1 VPQFDRRATYVLA
14 LLGDTSHAPYHV
26 GAYEALA
33 QSLPRLDLV
42 PDWLC
47 GSSGGAITAAI
58 IAGNEPDRRRRALQE
73 YLEFCTSGPLAD
85 VPSQR
90 SPLDRVRLRLGLASQ
105 IERRRFET
113 TKMLLRLVDFDLVNH
128 GPTRLTMVA
137 TNAVSGHW
145 RIFDNRQ
152 SRISPEHV
160 LASSIASPENIGVSI
175 DGELYWN
182 DDHLPFTALETLLRG
197 EPGELIAFVVDPW
210 SRVAPSPVT
219 LTEKRSRAKE
229 VANATRLV
237 KNIDSVAHQ
246 FSLENAA
253 RVSAFRPL
261 SAATVEPG
269 RLDIV
274 HALVARNVSATP
286 DPVSPRE
293 AHQIA
298 YHMLSR
304 ATHAAPWDRPRD
316 ASTAVHRIPAEGD
329 ISTKTYEAVA
339 ASPVTPTPTFTV
351 DKTFTGAESEIL
363 KQLRSALAANA
374 TTTYLDALSEI
385 APEPPRADPEP
396 SSLQRPSLNFTLE
409 GAKAWQDEVVWGSQ
423 FDLVVNYGL
432 VGEADLG
439 GVRSQLLDT
448 LIDRPSLKLGITIV
462 PKGLLIVDGIATC
475 EARFENG
482 ALTKDWPRFK
492 LAAPPRPETPDGDSE
507 PNGVHVVLSVG
518 GALIHSFFLEIHL
531 VESLGSAK
539 HAPTMIDFDLQAIAS
554 AKPEERIAEIFIT
567 SKGDSWQVYWN
578 VDGVRGEPEVTSIV
592 TPSKL
597 KAAYE
602 SLIFADI
609 RKIANNALWKTIDEK
624 LALPSGKD
632 SCDLAQEAMQ
642 ATVTVGS
649 KLYQMLAEDPVLKK
663 MFDRIEELPD
673 GAKIAVITD
682 SVVFPWEMLYPL
694 SYIDGYP
701 SDNFQPTR
709 FWGHRFVIESLLIVT
724 STAEKLPSNRQQ
736 AGQLHVTMGLND
748 SIDQEKTWQGRKLLP
763 VKLQKDFFNLSL
775 ASRGK
780 YAVGFDQVVA
790 AFRDQAANPSLIY
803 FFCHGTADILEFEKS
818 RQFTA
823 FHVTG
828 PPFANWPLVFV
839 NACDAGDISPVSFL
853 SFRKEFRKRRSA
865 GLVAPS
871 FPVPTLFAAVFAKTF
886 IERYADHVPVG
897 QILFKLRRDLLANN
911 NPLGLWYSLQ
921 CPLDLKAPV

>member
-1 VPQFDRRATYVLA
+1 MPQFDRRATSVLA
-14 LLGDTSHAPYHV
+14 LLGDTSHTPYHV

-33 QSLPRLDLV
+33 QAAHPPFALM

-47 GSSGGAITAAI
+47 GSSAGAITAAI
-58 IAGNEPDRRRRALQE
+58 IAGNEPDRRRRALQD

-85 VPSQR
+85 APSRR
-90 SPLDRVRLRLGLASQ
+90 SPLDRVRRQLGLTSQ

-113 TKMLLRLVDFDLVNH
+113 TKMLLRLVDFDLINH
-128 GPTRLTMVA
+128 GPMRLTMVA

-145 RIFDNRQ
+145 IVFDNRH
-152 SRISPEHV
+152 SWISPEHV
-160 LASSIASPENIGVSI
+160 LASGLASPENEGVLI
-175 DGELYWN
+175 NGELYWN

-197 EPGELIAFVVDPW
+197 EPGELVAFVVDPW

-219 LTEKRSRAKE
+219 LTEKRLRAKE

-237 KNIDSVAHQ
+237 KNIDWVANQ
-246 FSLENAA
+246 FSLQNAA

-274 HALVARNVSATP
+274 HALVARDVSAAP

-293 AHQIA
+293 ARQTA
-298 YHMLSR
+298 YDMVSR
-304 ATHAAPWDRPRD
+304 ATRAAPWDRPGE
-316 ASTAVHRIPAEGD
+316 ASAAVHKIIAEGD
-329 ISTKTYEAVA
+329 ISTKTYETIA
-339 ASPVTPTPTFTV
+339 ASPVAPTPAFPV
-351 DKTFTGAESEIL
+351 DKTLSDAESDIL
-363 KQLRSALAANA
+363 KELRSALAANA
-374 TTTYLDALSEI
+374 TTTYLDALKEL
-385 APEPPRADPEP
+385 APASTRAEP
-396 SSLQRPSLNFTLE
+396 SPQQKPSLNFALE
-409 GAKAWQDEVVWGSQ
+409 GAQAWQDEVVWGSQ
-423 FDLVVNYGL
+423 FDLVVNYGS

-462 PKGLLIVDGIATC
+462 PTGLLVVDGIVTR

-482 ALTKDWPRFK
+482 ALTKDLPRFK
-492 LAAPPRPETPDGDSE
+492 LAAPPRPESSDGE
-507 PNGVHVVLSVG
+507 PEPRGIHVVLSDR
-518 GALIHSFFLEIHL
+518 GALIHSFFLEIYL
-531 VESLGSAK
+531 VESLGSEK
-539 HAPTMIDFDLQAIAS
+539 HAPIMIDFDLQAIAA
-554 AKPEERIAEIFIT
+554 AKPEQRIAELFIT
-567 SKGDSWQVYWN
+567 SKGDSWEVYWN
-578 VDGVRGEPEVTSIV
+578 IDGVSGKPEITSVV

-597 KAAYE
+597 KAAYD
-602 SLIFADI
+602 SLIVDDI
-609 RKIANNALWKTIDEK
+609 RKIANNPLWKTIDEK
-624 LALPSGKD
+624 LTLPSD
-632 SCDLAQEAMQ
+632 DNARALAQEAMQ
-642 ATVTVGS
+642 AAVTVGS
-649 KLYQMLAEDPVLKK
+649 KLYQLLAEDPVFKK
-663 MFDRIEELPD
+663 MFERIEELPD
-673 GAKIAVITD
+673 GANIAVITD

-694 SYIDGYP
+694 NYIDGYP
-701 SDNFQPTR
+701 PDNFQPTR
-709 FWGHRFVIESLLIVT
+709 FWGNRFMIESLLIVT

-763 VKLQKDFFNLSL
+763 VKLQKDYFDLSL
-775 ASRGK
+775 APRGK

-790 AFRDQAANPSLIY
+790 AFRDQAASPSLIY

-839 NACDAGDISPVSFL
+839 NACDAGNISPVSFL

-871 FPVPTLFAAVFAKTF
+871 FPVPTLFAAVFARTF
-886 IERYADHVPVG
+886 IERYAARVPVG
-897 QILFKLRRDLLANN
+897 QILFDLRRDLLLNN

-921 CPLDLKAPV
+921 CPLDLKAPA

>member
-1 VPQFDRRATYVLA
+1 MPQFDRRATYVLA

-33 QSLPRLDLV
+33 QTRAPFDLM

-47 GSSGGAITAAI
+47 GSSAGAITAAI
-58 IAGNEPDRRRRALQE
+58 IAGNEPDRRLRALQE
-73 YLEFCTSGPLAD
+73 YLALCASGPLAPA
-85 VPSQR
+85 PSR
-90 SPLDRVRLRLGLASQ
+90 LSTVGRVLGQLGFASG
-105 IERRRFET
+105 IERRRYDAARG
-113 TKMLLRLVDFDLVNH
+113 MLLRLVDFDLVNH

-152 SRISPEHV
+152 SRISAEHV
-160 LASSIASPENIGVSI
+160 LASSIASPENVGVSI
-175 DGELYWN
+175 DGQLYWN

-197 EPGELIAFVVDPW
+197 EPGELVAFVVDPW

-219 LTEKRSRAKE
+219 LTDKRARAKE

-261 SAATVEPG
+261 SAAMAEPG

-274 HALVARNVSATP
+274 HALMARDVSAAPAPPSP
-286 DPVSPRE
+286 DE
-293 AHQIA
+293 AHRRA
-298 YHMLSR
+298 YETIRR
-304 ATHAAPWDRPRD
+304 ATHDAPWDLPRD
-316 ASTAVHRIPAEGD
+316 ASTAVHKIVAEGG
-329 ISTKTYEAVA
+329 ISTKTYETIAAAPVA
-339 ASPVTPTPTFTV
+339 SHPQRGPETLS
-351 DKTFTGAESEIL
+351 AEESDIL
-363 KQLRSALAANA
+363 KKLRSALGAS
-374 TTTYLDALSEI
+374 TTASYLEALS
-385 APEPPRADPEP
+385 PEPARFDREP
-396 SSLQRPSLNFTLE
+396 SLLQRPSLNFALE

-439 GVRSQLLDT
+439 GVRSQLLDA

-482 ALTKDWPRFK
+482 ALTKDPPRFK
-492 LAAPPRPETPDGDSE
+492 LAAPPRPETTDQESE
-507 PNGVHVVLSVG
+507 PHGIHVVLSVG

-539 HAPTMIDFDLQAIAS
+539 HAPTIIDFDLQAIAA
-554 AKPEERIAEIFIT
+554 AKPEERIAELFIT
-567 SKGDSWQVYWN
+567 SKGDSWQIYWN
-578 VDGVRGEPEVTSIV
+578 IDGVRGEPEITSVV
-592 TPSKL
+592 TPSRL
-597 KAAYE
+597 KAAYD
-602 SLIFADI
+602 SLIVDDI

-624 LALPSGKD
+624 LTLPSD
-632 SCDLAQEAMQ
+632 DTARALAQDAMQ
-642 ATVTVGS
+642 AAVTVGS
-649 KLYQMLAEDPVLKK
+649 KLYHLLSEDPVFQK
-663 MFDRIEELPD
+663 MFERIEELPL
-673 GAKIAVITD
+673 GARIAVITD
-682 SVVFPWEMLYPL
+682 AVVFPWEMLYPL
-694 SYIDGYP
+694 TYIDGYP
-701 SDNFQPTR
+701 PENFQPTR
-709 FWGHRFVIESLLIVT
+709 FWGNRFVIESLLIVT

-736 AGQLHVTMGLND
+736 AGQFHVTMGLND
-748 SIDQEKTWQGRKLLP
+748 SIDQEKTWQGRNLLP
-763 VKLQKDFFNLSL
+763 VKLQKDFFDQSL
-775 ASRGK
+775 APRGR
-780 YAVGFDQVVA
+780 YAVGYDQVVA

-818 RQFTA
+818 KQFTA
-823 FHVTG
+823 FHVNG

-839 NACDAGDISPVSFL
+839 NACDAGNISPVSFL